1 MLGAGCS
8 WGDMGAGLIPGW
20 GQRGSDGSHLQVS
33 LSRGPWFHCRGGRA
47 SCCLGRTGADGVAG
61 QGWGR
66 LGWPH
71 PPLVLGDGSRLVPH
85 LKDGGALS
93 FHCPICPLGKIE
105 QTHKSQMTFIVED
118 GPPPRSA
125 QRLLRL
131 S

>member
-1 MLGAGCS
+1 MPGAGCS
-8 WGDMGAGLIPGW
+8 WGDMEAGLIPGW
-20 GQRGSDGSHLQVS
+20 GQRSSDGSHLQVS

-47 SCCLGRTGADGVAG
+47 SCCAG

-66 LGWPH
+66 LGWPR
-71 PPLVLGDGSRLVPH
+71 PPLVLEDRSRLIPH

-93 FHCPICPLGKIE
+93 FRCPICPLGKIE
-105 QTHKSQMTFIVED
+105 QTHKSQMTLIVED

-125 QRLLRL
+125 QRLPRL